1 MQDFENGE
9 KPNNGDTELMIE
21 DRHCFGSFPLDT
33 RNNSSQLTL
42 QTQLVWCLILIT
54 EWNCGGKFR
63 LKPKV
68 YTLVEHEAT
77 LHWINII
84 PN

>member
-33 RNNSSQLTL
+33 RNNSSQLAAHSPNTVGLMFDFNYWMKLWRQVQIETESLHIGGTRGNFTL
-42 QTQLVWCLILIT
+42 
-54 EWNCGGKFR
+54 N
-63 LKPKV
+63 
-68 YTLVEHEAT
+68 
-77 LHWINII
+77 
-84 PN
+84 